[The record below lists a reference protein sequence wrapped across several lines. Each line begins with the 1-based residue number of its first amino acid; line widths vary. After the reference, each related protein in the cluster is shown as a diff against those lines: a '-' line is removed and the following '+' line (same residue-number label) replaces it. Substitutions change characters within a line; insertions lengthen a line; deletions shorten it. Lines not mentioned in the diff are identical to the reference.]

1 MYTRPLQ
8 LTTGVNL
15 AFSRNLNILECLENT
30 EKLLTFQTSSRTSI
44 VSSQVVIKCRTTGCV
59 MPLSQIKPPILQKME
74 LDLRDWQTCQVET
87 GTKKQNSSQQL
98 CCNSSSAHTV
108 AHCSNK
114 STHLPSLL
122 SLWSTEG
129 AVEIYKVTKIESCF
143 SSIQY
148 KGTATHLISVSLTFF
163 PSLQHREK
171 EDWMKVHVNW
181 NILCQALVS
190 LTTNESYELHILKGA
205 L

>member
-1 MYTRPLQ
+1 M
-8 LTTGVNL
+8 NL
-15 AFSRNLNILECLENT
+15 AFSRNLNISECLENT
-30 EKLLTFQTSSRTSI
+30 EKLLTFWTSSRTSI
-44 VSSQVVIKCRTTGCV
+44 VSFQVVIKCCTTGCV
-59 MPLSQIKPPILQKME
+59 MLLSQIKPPILQKME
-74 LDLRDWQTCQVET
+74 LDLRDWQTCQWKRGPRNRIRLSSYT
-87 GTKKQNSSQQL
+87 AILHLHTQWPTAQTK
-98 CCNSSSAHTV
+98 APTY
-108 AHCSNK
+108 
-114 STHLPSLL
+114 LPYYHFGP
-122 SLWSTEG
+122 TEG

-190 LTTNESYELHILKGA
+190 LTMNESYELHILKGA